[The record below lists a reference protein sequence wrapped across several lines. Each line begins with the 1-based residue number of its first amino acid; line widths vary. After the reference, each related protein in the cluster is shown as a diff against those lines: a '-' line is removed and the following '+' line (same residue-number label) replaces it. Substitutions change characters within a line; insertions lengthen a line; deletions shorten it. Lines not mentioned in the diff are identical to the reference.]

1 MDLLFLAILF
11 GLVFGSQAY
20 NGLKHFVFPDY
31 YRGYYGLKF
40 GLWLMCV
47 VLDGFV
53 IYKWWW
59 TLFIIGVFHILIFI
73 LITNCGGGDYLA
85 TPAHPKG
92 RKEKEYAKRNH
103 I

>member
-1 MDLLFLAILF
+1 MLFLAIVF

-20 NGLKHFVFPDY
+20 NALRYLIFPEY
-31 YRGYYGLKF
+31 YKGFYGLKF

-59 TLFIIGVFHILIFI
+59 TLFIIGVLHLLIFI
-73 LITNCGGGDYLA
+73 VITNKASGDYLV
-85 TPAHPKG
+85 TPLHPDNK
-92 RKEKEYAKRNH
+92 RKE
-103 I
+103 